1 MNPISVAVE
10 YHDILQP
17 SVLAG
22 IVEYNGRF
30 LGENK
35 AVRIGVAARDQK
47 GVVVGGG
54 VGRLY
59 VDCFFLDLFW
69 VSEECRGQGIG
80 SRVLKAVE
88 EEAKR
93 LGAKAVLLD
102 TFDFQAAPFYAKQ
115 GYVEEARLKAMVGG
129 HDRIYMTKRTL

>member
-1 MNPISVAVE
+1 MELIIAVE
-10 YHDILQP
+10 DHDILQP

-35 AVRIGVAARDQK
+35 ATRVGASARNEAGVII
-47 GVVVGGG
+47 GGG

-69 VSEECRGQGIG
+69 VADAYRGQGVG
-80 SRVLKAVE
+80 SKLLSAIE
-88 EEAKR
+88 SEAKR

-102 TFDFQAAPFYAKQ
+102 TFDFQAAPFYEKQ
-115 GYVEEARLKAMVGG
+115 GYAEEARLKAMVGG
-129 HDRIYMTKRTL
+129 HDRIYLTKRNL